1 MKKTLVSLL
10 LVLAM
15 LMSAFGGAFAEETKV
30 LDMLWFSDGQEGASM
45 QALIDEY
52 ESLNPGIE
60 IELVEVPYADLNNT
74 IRNRLNANQ
83 QPALART
90 TTIGEFGPYM
100 VKLDEYLGEDFQ
112 DRFVNLTS
120 IIVDDHLVA
129 ATMEN
134 TAAGVIYNKTAFD
147 KAGVEVPSS
156 IEEAW
161 TWDEFVEALKTVMEK
176 GDVMYGL
183 VVDKTF
189 GRYMNFMYQAGGRCY
204 NDDMTAAAFNSEEN
218 RNAIEYFYNLHKDG
232 IVPMGVWLGAENP
245 NTMFRSG
252 QVAAHIGGS
261 WLITSYDKEIT
272 DFEWGVT
279 YLPKGELSAVQ
290 SACKYLTAF
299 EGSGME
305 KEAADFIEWFTRP
318 ENFNRYLEP
327 NYFITSLV
335 DQGEPS
341 ENKYADAFQVF
352 ADEIAAN
359 ESIIVQEQANP
370 IGSTWQSEVVEMIS
384 ATLADQ
390 MSFDE
395 FVQSVD
401 DVINEAIEYAAQ

>member
-10 LVLAM
+10 LVLVM

-134 TAAGVIYNKTAFD
+134 TAAGVPRIRGY
-147 KAGVEVPSS
+147 VC
-156 IEEAW
+156 
-161 TWDEFVEALKTVMEK
+161 K
-176 GDVMYGL
+176 GAR
-183 VVDKTF
+183 T
-189 GRYMNFMYQAGGRCY
+189 
-204 NDDMTAAAFNSEEN
+204 
-218 RNAIEYFYNLHKDG
+218 
-232 IVPMGVWLGAENP
+232 
-245 NTMFRSG
+245 
-252 QVAAHIGGS
+252 
-261 WLITSYDKEIT
+261 
-272 DFEWGVT
+272 
-279 YLPKGELSAVQ
+279 
-290 SACKYLTAF
+290 
-299 EGSGME
+299 
-305 KEAADFIEWFTRP
+305 
-318 ENFNRYLEP
+318 
-327 NYFITSLV
+327 
-335 DQGEPS
+335 
-341 ENKYADAFQVF
+341 
-352 ADEIAAN
+352 
-359 ESIIVQEQANP
+359 
-370 IGSTWQSEVVEMIS
+370 
-384 ATLADQ
+384 
-390 MSFDE
+390 
-395 FVQSVD
+395 
-401 DVINEAIEYAAQ
+401 

>member
-1 MKKTLVSLL
+1 
-10 LVLAM
+10 
-15 LMSAFGGAFAEETKV
+15 
-30 LDMLWFSDGQEGASM
+30 
-45 QALIDEY
+45 
-52 ESLNPGIE
+52 
-60 IELVEVPYADLNNT
+60 
-74 IRNRLNANQ
+74 
-83 QPALART
+83 
-90 TTIGEFGPYM
+90 
-100 VKLDEYLGEDFQ
+100 
-112 DRFVNLTS
+112 
-120 IIVDDHLVA
+120 
-129 ATMEN
+129 
-134 TAAGVIYNKTAFD
+134 
-147 KAGVEVPSS
+147 
-156 IEEAW
+156 
-161 TWDEFVEALKTVMEK
+161 
-176 GDVMYGL
+176 
-183 VVDKTF
+183 
-189 GRYMNFMYQAGGRCY
+189 
-204 NDDMTAAAFNSEEN
+204 MTAAAFNSEEN

-305 KEAADFIEWFTRP
+305 KEAADFIEWFTARRISTATLNP
-318 ENFNRYLEP
+318 TTSSP
-327 NYFITSLV
+327 SLV

-341 ENKYADAFQVF
+341 ENKYADGVPRFS